1 MKIRRITPLDLE
13 QVYEVEVSSFKYP
26 YSKLLLL
33 SWIILHSDTSVVA
46 IEDGRVVG
54 YCLSALERKGNT
66 VRGHILS
73 IAVLPEY
80 RGRGI
85 GKRMMSEVERI
96 LKEKG
101 AEYVYLEVEEDN
113 LVARRLYESLG
124 YKEAGKIERY
134 YPWGANAVIM
144 VKKL

>member
-1 MKIRRITPLDLE
+1 ME

-66 VRGHILS
+66 IRGHILS